1 MAFRFLGLILLP
13 WTLQPGGGQRL
24 TQLGEPIQVTLA
36 RHHLPLTCEVTYP
49 YTPAF
54 TKYTF
59 SYYHIDLQGRQ
70 SPPVWASCSQTPGV
84 KNMTHTEMCSF
95 TLTALHNASATGTY
109 YCLVKWPSHKEA
121 GRGTF
126 ILVRDAGYK
135 EPPESS
141 KKILLFTFTG
151 LLAVLSILGTGL
163 LLWKAKKQRKSAKK
177 IPHQKDSG
185 PAGRSAD
192 PTPVRAGSIY
202 TALQPHQAEVY
213 DCLQNESSVP
223 PSEWS
228 PPTQTQK
235 QMGVEELNT
244 IYENF

>member
-1 MAFRFLGLILLP
+1 MAFRFLGFILLP

-24 TQLGEPIQVTLA
+24 TQLGDPIQVTLA
-36 RHHLPLTCEVTYP
+36 NHRLPLTCKVTYP

-54 TKYTF
+54 KKYAF
-59 SYYHIDLQGRQ
+59 SYYHVDLQGRQ
-70 SPPVWASCSQTPGV
+70 SPPVSASCSQAPGV
-84 KNMTHTEMCSF
+84 ENMTHTDTCSF
-95 TLTALHNASATGTY
+95 TLTALHDASATGTY
-109 YCLVKWPSHKEA
+109 YCLVKWPSHEEA

-141 KKILLFTFTG
+141 KKIHLFTFTG

-177 IPHQKDSG
+177 IPHQKDPG
-185 PAGRSAD
+185 PAECSAD
-192 PTPVRAGSIY
+192 PKPDPAGSIY
-202 TALQPHQAEVY
+202 TALQTHQAEVY
-213 DCLQNESSVP
+213 DCLQKDVSAP

-228 PPTQTQK
+228 PPTQTEQPP
-235 QMGVEELNT
+235 GVKEFES